1 MRGCIDMYEILKKD
15 ESGLINNKIASSMV
29 KLVQEDNDSVI
40 MDISRINISGDVL
53 MHFMNSNWDAVL
65 STGVDNIDRQHQ
77 ELFKLINNL
86 VNAMNEEKSKIEI
99 MEALS
104 SLEEHAICHI
114 NEEEAIQ
121 KQNNYP
127 GFDIHQMQHEE
138 FKECLRD
145 IRSFLETREVSTLF
159 IIHMQQKIFKWC
171 REHMLNA
178 DKDLG
183 EFLINSRRN

>member
-1 MRGCIDMYEILKKD
+1 MYEVLKKD
-15 ESGLINNKIASSMV
+15 ERGLINNKIASSMV
-29 KLVQEDNDSVI
+29 KFTHEDNDSVI
-40 MDISRINISGDVL
+40 MDISRINISGEVL

-77 ELFKLINNL
+77 EIFRLINNL
-86 VNAMNEEKSKIEI
+86 VSAMNEEKSKVEI
-99 MEALS
+99 IKALD
-104 SLEEHAICHI
+104 SLEEHAIRHI

-121 KQNNYP
+121 KENNYP
-127 GFDIHQMQHEE
+127 GLEIQQMQHEE

-145 IRSFLETREVSTLF
+145 IRSFLETREISTLF

-171 REHMLNA
+171 RKHMLNA

-183 EFLINSRRN
+183 EFLISSRRN

>member
-1 MRGCIDMYEILKKD
+1 MYEILKKD

-29 KLVQEDNDSVI
+29 KFVQEDNDSVI

-99 MEALS
+99 IEALS
-104 SLEEHAICHI
+104 SLEEHAIHHI

-178 DKDLG
+178 DRDLG